1 MPTTGSRKL
10 RWLNPMDHFEK
21 LSDEE
26 LAAIASDGSEAA
38 FAVLVDRYTHPV
50 YRLAYG
56 ITGIAQESEDIVQ
69 ETFIK
74 AFSHIETYSP
84 SKAAFKTWLLTI
96 ARNQSI
102 NVFSSLKRKALRFLN
117 ELDADENRG
126 RSDNPFSASPHDV
139 ENLLSMKQEVFR
151 VEEALKSL
159 PERQRTAVLLKAKES
174 MSYDEIARI
183 MNTSS
188 SSVESLIFRARKR
201 LMEILDD

>member
-1 MPTTGSRKL
+1 
-10 RWLNPMDHFEK
+10 MDNFERH
-21 LSDEE
+21 SDEE
-26 LAAIASDGSEAA
+26 LAALARDGSEAA
-38 FAVLVDRYTHPV
+38 FTVLVDRYTHPV

-56 ITGIAQESEDIVQ
+56 ITGIAQEAEDIVQ

-74 AFSHIETYSP
+74 AFSHLETFSP

-117 ELDADENRG
+117 DLDVDENPG
-126 RSDNPFSASPHDV
+126 RSNNPFSSAQQDV
-139 ENLLSMKQEVFR
+139 ENLLAEKQEFLR
-151 VEEALKSL
+151 VEQALMRL
-159 PERQRTAVLLKAKES
+159 PERQRTAVLLKAKED

-188 SSVESLIFRARKR
+188 SSVESLIFRSRKK
-201 LMEILDD
+201 LLEILRD

>member
-1 MPTTGSRKL
+1 
-10 RWLNPMDHFEK
+10 MDNLER

-26 LAAIASDGSEAA
+26 LASLAKDGTEAA

-56 ITGIAQESEDIVQ
+56 ITGIVQEAEDVVQ

-74 AFSHIETYSP
+74 AFNHIETFSP
-84 SKAAFKTWLLTI
+84 SKAAFRTWLLTI

-117 ELDADENRG
+117 ELDVEENPG
-126 RSDNPFSASPHDV
+126 RSDNPFSSASLDV
-139 ENLLSMKQEVFR
+139 EALLSVKQEFLR
-151 VEEALKSL
+151 VEQALRKL
-159 PERQRTAVLLKAKES
+159 PERQRTAVMLKAKEG
-174 MSYDEIARI
+174 MSYDEIACV

-188 SSVESLIFRARKR
+188 PSVESLIYRGRKR
-201 LMEILDD
+201 LLEILDD